1 MEMINQ
7 GHFQRTGIKDRLDEL
22 HELWELLLKKLSEK
36 GLKLQQV
43 YKFSISR
50 KNKLFHIHI
59 LIYFFFVKWKKVFFR
74 EIKITYVVFPSN

>member
-43 YKFSISR
+43 SNFQFHEKISYFTYHSGSENR
-50 KNKLFHIHI
+50 KRSKKNK
-59 LIYFFFVKWKKVFFR
+59 KKCN
-74 EIKITYVVFPSN
+74 IKNS

>member
-1 MEMINQ
+1 MMYKITCITKLFFRQIAGMEMINQ

-43 YKFSISR
+43 
-50 KNKLFHIHI
+50 LM
-59 LIYFFFVKWKKVFFR
+59 
-74 EIKITYVVFPSN
+74 

>member
-43 YKFSISR
+43 SNFQFPR
-50 KNKLFHIHI
+50 KNKLLHIHTHT
-59 LIYFFFVKWKKVFFR
+59 YFFF
-74 EIKITYVVFPSN
+74 S

>member
-1 MEMINQ
+1 MINQ

-43 YKFSISR
+43 SNFQFHEKISYFTYTY
-50 KNKLFHIHI
+50 LFI
-59 LIYFFFVKWKKVFFR
+59 FFFVKWKKVFFR
-74 EIKITYVVFPSN
+74 EIKITYVVFPSNN

>member
-1 MEMINQ
+1 MHYLAFFRQIAGMEMINQ

-43 YKFSISR
+43 
-50 KNKLFHIHI
+50 LM
-59 LIYFFFVKWKKVFFR
+59 
-74 EIKITYVVFPSN
+74 

>member
-1 MEMINQ
+1 MINQ

-43 YKFSISR
+43 SNFQFPR
-50 KNKLFHIHI
+50 KNKLLHI
-59 LIYFFFVKWKKVFFR
+59 LIYYFFFR
-74 EIKITYVVFPSN
+74 EMEKSIFP

>member
-43 YKFSISR
+43 SNFQFHEKISYSTYTY
-50 KNKLFHIHI
+50 L
-59 LIYFFFVKWKKVFFR
+59 LIYFFFR
-74 EIKITYVVFPSN
+74 EMEKSIFP

>member
-1 MEMINQ
+1 MINQ

-43 YKFSISR
+43 CNFSVSR
-50 KNKLFHIHI
+50 KVHN
-59 LIYFFFVKWKKVFFR
+59 IYCFCREKKYFSVK
-74 EIKITYVVFPSN
+74 